1 MPDNRPLSAMS
12 VMAPT
17 VATNVSALRPG
28 ASSPVFVCGDVMGSA
43 ILWVSSPKRVS
54 KPHPGPEHICV
65 GGNFLVSREPLSKPA
80 PEPVDTKHDHDTC
93 VAEAVAAA
101 EALAAASTVRLTR
114 RRVLELVCESHRP
127 VGAYDLLSRLGG
139 ERKTKAAPPTVYRA
153 LDFLMEQGL
162 IHRINSLNAYV
173 ACFGPHRPHDACLLI
188 CERCRTVDE
197 SEAESVRRAID
208 KRADEAGFRVRQRT
222 VEITGLCR
230 ACAGER

>member
-1 MPDNRPLSAMS
+1 MNRG
-12 VMAPT
+12 V
-17 VATNVSALRPG
+17 
-28 ASSPVFVCGDVMGSA
+28 
-43 ILWVSSPKRVS
+43 
-54 KPHPGPEHICV
+54 
-65 GGNFLVSREPLSKPA
+65 
-80 PEPVDTKHDHDTC
+80 KHDHTSC

-101 EALAAASTVRLTR
+101 EALAAGSAVRLTPLR

-127 VGAYDLLSRLGG
+127 VGAYDLLARLGG
-139 ERKTKAAPPTVYRA
+139 ERKAMAAPPTVYRA

-188 CERCRTVDE
+188 CESCRTVEE
-197 SEAESVRRAID
+197 SEAASVRRAID

-230 ACAGER
+230 ACAVAGI